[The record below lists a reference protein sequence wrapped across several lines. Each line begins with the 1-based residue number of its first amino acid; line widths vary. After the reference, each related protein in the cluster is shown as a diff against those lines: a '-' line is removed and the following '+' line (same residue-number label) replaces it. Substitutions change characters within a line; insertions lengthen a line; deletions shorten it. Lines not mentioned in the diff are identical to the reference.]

1 MFELIQ
7 TPIVTAITGQFFI
20 IKFSL
25 LELFHKCLSIMDH
38 HSRDVSATSKD
49 LENKCLDISDGLMLN
64 PEREEER
71 FENPIF

>member
-25 LELFHKCLSIMDH
+25 LELFYKCLSIMDH